1 MEWTKTRAILLL
13 VIIAGIFLS
22 LLLILG
28 NGNIMSGDG
37 TLFFLLNPHTLT
49 PYDEF
54 FLLLTNWGPGEFGLG
69 FYLLIALLLVLVLLS
84 LKYNSLR
91 PARFMLLLVIVGIL
105 IGWLGITQFG
115 LKIIINRPRP
125 FMDPAML
132 SNAWSLFTAPELID
146 IFWDTSFPSGHAA
159 SAFIFVTPFLLLFK
173 NYWIRA
179 LALAY
184 GILLG
189 YARIFIGVH
198 YPIDVFVGS
207 FIGIL
212 VVAGL
217 YLLFKRYL
225 LPKLPWFQLEEAAPE
240 KKS

>member
-1 MEWTKTRAILLL
+1 MVWTKTKAILLL
-13 VIIAGIFLS
+13 VIITGIFLS

-28 NGNIMSGDG
+28 NGNLMAGDSA
-37 TLFFLLNPHTLT
+37 LFYLLNPHALT

-69 FYLLIALLLVLVLLS
+69 FYLLIALLLVLVVLS

-91 PARFMLLLVIVGIL
+91 PARFMLLLVVAGIL

-115 LKIIINRPRP
+115 LKILINRPRP
-125 FMDPAML
+125 FMDVAMN
-132 SNAWSLFTAPELID
+132 SNALLLFTPSELAE

-173 NYWIRA
+173 KYWIRA

-207 FIGIL
+207 CIGIL

-217 YLLFKRYL
+217 YILFKRYL
-225 LPKLPWFQLEEAAPE
+225 LPKWSWFQLEEPTTE
-240 KKS
+240 KKP